1 MTISSSPYRKIGETL
16 SEIVE
21 ITWREGDKRGG
32 ETVLM
37 KVVRKLKL
45 KKGERAMKKTIVVL
59 IVIGLFAGLSYASD
73 KGDSKALMAKSVEY
87 AASQGKEQSYALT
100 GASNSAA
107 KNDLM
112 WKNKPVDYSKMYISG
127 NNAAYGN
134 FGEGWE

>member
-1 MTISSSPYRKIGETL
+1 VKPYPKLLKKHE
-16 SEIVE
+16 
-21 ITWREGDKRGG
+21 WREGDKRDG

-87 AASQGKEQSYALT
+87 AASQGIEQS
-100 GASNSAA
+100 NA

-112 WKNKPVDYSKMYISG
+112 WKYSNNKPVDYSKMYISG